1 MLDMAIGIVE
11 IVVVVLAAV
20 LPSLLYLVTIRNTEL
35 RQREPMS
42 VVLLALLYGAT
53 GAFGVSLL
61 LESLTAFGLFT
72 DTGILNRYLWGPEG
86 PSPELE
92 LFLLAVVIAPIVE
105 ETMKA
110 LGVFAFRKK
119 LTEVENGMI
128 YGAAVGLGFAVS
140 ENVIYFGDALLTGL
154 EVFLVTAI
162 LRTLTSTVL
171 HASATAVSGYG
182 IGRHLLLRQQGGR
195 SHWVQYLLIAMAM
208 HAAFNFFAIV
218 SAILPMGTM
227 EIYVLSLLGSFAIAV
242 IAFRL
247 MRLKIR
253 QLDAIS

>member
-1 MLDMAIGIVE
+1 MDDMAIGTIE
-11 IVVVVLAAV
+11 IVAVILAAV
-20 LPSLLYLVTIRNTEL
+20 LPSLLYVVVIRNTEL

-42 VVLLALLYGAT
+42 VVFLALLYGGT
-53 GAFGVSLL
+53 GAFGISLL
-61 LESLTAFGLFT
+61 LESLTAFGLFA
-72 DTGILNRYLWGPEG
+72 DTGVLNRYLWGPEG

-105 ETMKA
+105 ETIKA
-110 LGVFAFRKK
+110 LGVFAFRRRM
-119 LTEVENGMI
+119 TEVENGMI
-128 YGAAVGLGFAVS
+128 YGAAVGLGFAAA
-140 ENVIYFGDALLTGL
+140 ENVIYFGDALLSGL
-154 EVFLVTAI
+154 EVFLITAI

-182 IGRHLLLRQQGGR
+182 IGMYLLLREQGGR
-195 SHWVQYLLIAMAM
+195 AHWIQYLLIAMAM
-208 HAAFNFFAIV
+208 HAAFNFFAII

-227 EIYVLSLLGSFAIAV
+227 EIYVLGLLGSFAIAG

-253 QLDAIS
+253 QLDASS